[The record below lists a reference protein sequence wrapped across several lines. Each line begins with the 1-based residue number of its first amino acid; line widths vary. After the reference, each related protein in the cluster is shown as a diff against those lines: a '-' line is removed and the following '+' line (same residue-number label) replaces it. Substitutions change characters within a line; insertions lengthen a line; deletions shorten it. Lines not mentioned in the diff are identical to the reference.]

1 LTFLTSFFFP
11 FIKTQQFL
19 TELDESHKHSEAR
32 KPWKDIWSAG
42 HGVMNINDIPTV
54 HDLVNTLKLQYKKS
68 LSNL

>member
-1 LTFLTSFFFP
+1 
-11 FIKTQQFL
+11 L